1 MIYVVFLRISQK
13 LNPLRL
19 HSAPQIQIESSYF
32 YKRVCG
38 GVSLALEVFG
48 VDTSAGRVGRTGWS
62 FPVLWGWREWF
73 FWQREDTLE
82 RNATISIS
90 LCVTVL
96 MIWVME
102 MDHKY
107 LFPTYM
113 DEVVRINMKIGEMVT
128 QKQFDHNHLI
138 WEYKYT
144 GCYGSCCVCNHNIKS
159 FLRIVII
166 YINLS
171 NWISLQLIQQKYLHE
186 LKFKHGIK

>member
-1 MIYVVFLRISQK
+1 MLNEYNEFLLKYFNFRINRLWWEQPGDICSVSKDITQK
-13 LNPLRL
+13 TNPHRL

-32 YKRVCG
+32 YKRVWD

-48 VDTSAGRVGRTGWS
+48 VDTSAGRVGHTWWS

-73 FWQREDTLE
+73 FWQREETLK

-102 MDHKY
+102 IDRKY

-113 DEVVRINMKIGEMVT
+113 ERWGGEDKDEDWGDGDAETVWSRSS
-128 QKQFDHNHLI
+128 D
-138 WEYKYT
+138 
-144 GCYGSCCVCNHNIKS
+144 
-159 FLRIVII
+159 LRI
-166 YINLS
+166 
-171 NWISLQLIQQKYLHE
+171 
-186 LKFKHGIK
+186 